1 MHHRIGRGEIKMVI
15 VGAHVSIA
23 GSIDKAVERAQA
35 LGCDT
40 FQIFTRN
47 PRGWRYKEL
56 SEEVAEEFKRKVKSS
71 GMTSPVDHMPYLPNL
86 ASPRE
91 ETYRKSIDALAVELD
106 RCSIL
111 GISHLVTHLGSHLGA
126 GKEVGFERITEAVRN
141 AFSLVENDVMLLL
154 ETTADTKNSMGGSF
168 QDLRQIMDMVD
179 QEDRLGVC
187 LDTCHVF
194 AAGYELRTKTGLKE
208 TMDLFDQII
217 GLDRLRL
224 VHLNDSRGGLGSR
237 LDRHQHIGLG
247 EIGEAGFVLILANP
261 EIRRRPLILETPV
274 DETRDVRGN
283 LRVVR
288 ELAGEGPK

>member
-1 MHHRIGRGEIKMVI
+1 MVI

-71 GMTSPVDHMPYLPNL
+71 GMISPVDHMPYLPNL
-86 ASPRE
+86 ASPKE
-91 ETYRKSIDALAVELD
+91 ETYRKSIDALAVELN
-106 RCSIL
+106 RCGVL

-126 GKEVGFERITEAVRN
+126 GKEVGFERIGEAVRN
-141 AFSLVENDVMLLL
+141 AFSRVENDVMILL

-168 QDLRQIMDMVD
+168 QDLRRVMDVVD

-194 AAGYELRTKTGLKE
+194 AAGYELRTKTGLRE

-247 EIGEAGFVLILANP
+247 EIGEAGFEVILTDP

-274 DETRDVRGN
+274 DETRDDKGN
-283 LRVVR
+283 IRVVR
-288 ELAGEGPK
+288 ELAGEGPR

>member
-1 MHHRIGRGEIKMVI
+1 MVI

-71 GMTSPVDHMPYLPNL
+71 GMISPVDHMPYLPNL
-86 ASPRE
+86 ASPKE

-106 RCSIL
+106 RCDVL

-126 GKEVGFERITEAVRN
+126 GKEVGFERIGEAVRN
-141 AFSLVENDVMLLL
+141 AFSRVENDVMILL

-168 QDLRQIMDMVD
+168 QDLRQVMDVVD

-194 AAGYELRTKTGLKE
+194 AAGYELRTKTGLRE

-224 VHLNDSRGGLGSR
+224 VHLNDSRGGLGSK

-247 EIGEAGFVLILANP
+247 EIGKAGFGVILADP

-274 DETRDVRGN
+274 DETRDDKGN
-283 LRVVR
+283 IRVVR

>member
-1 MHHRIGRGEIKMVI
+1 MVI
-15 VGAHVSIA
+15 IGAHVSIA
-23 GSIDKAVERAQA
+23 GSIDKAVDRAQA

-56 SEEVAEEFKRKVKSS
+56 SEDVAEEFKRKVKSS
-71 GMTSPVDHMPYLPNL
+71 GMISPVDHMPYLPNL
-86 ASPRE
+86 ASPNE
-91 ETYRKSIDALAVELD
+91 ENHRKSTDALAVELD
-106 RCSIL
+106 RCGVL

-126 GKEVGFERITEAVRN
+126 GKEVGFERIAEAAWN
-141 AFSLVENDVMLLL
+141 AFSRVENDVMLFL

-168 QDLRQIMDMVD
+168 QDLRQVMDAVD
-179 QEDRLGVC
+179 REDRVGVC

-194 AAGYELRTKTGLKE
+194 AAGYELRTKTGLRE

-217 GLDRLRL
+217 GLDRLKL

-247 EIGEAGFVLILANP
+247 EIGEAGFGVILADP

-274 DETRDVRGN
+274 DVTRDYKGN
-283 LRVVR
+283 IRVVR
-288 ELAGEGPK
+288 ELAEEGLRLG